1 MKKPSRNAYKPDF
14 WFFQLIGPQFIW
26 AMQPALE
33 DQWNTELEEAW
44 SDLFKMMAYVM
55 KNAMQF

>member
-1 MKKPSRNAYKPDF
+1 MPVF
-14 WFFQLIGPQFIW
+14 GFFQLIGPQFIW